1 MKKTYLGIDLGTTG
15 TKSTLFDQFNNEIGR
30 GYKGYELI
38 SPFDL
43 AFEQNP
49 SDWEDAVVASVKG
62 AIGELDCSVL
72 SLSVSAQGGSFFF
85 ADVDDNGKVIP
96 LTNAFTWMD
105 KRATLESEEL
115 NSKIEKDYFYYRT
128 GSRLGAGSFPAKYLW
143 LKKHNPEIIEKTK
156 IILSTSDYIYYLMTG
171 KFCIDYTSS
180 YMMDVF
186 NVKEKDYDSELLSLI
201 GLDKNKLPSLLPAG
215 AVIGEMLPEFAE
227 KLGIN
232 KGVKVVCGAH
242 DQYAANIGSNY
253 FDNAL
258 LISSGTT
265 WVVFGRS
272 EELALTDSHFA
283 SCVHPIGNY
292 GVFSSAVSSGVVIE
306 WEKKLFSV
314 DFEEMNREIPLRD
327 FQEDLLVYPFIS
339 GSGGYRGEKSL
350 SYSIDN
356 AVFRYDKFDIIK
368 ATMEGVAFEI
378 REIITRLKKSK
389 IKQDKIIIAGGAVK
403 SPAWMQI
410 LADVLGQEIYIS
422 NKPDRCCY
430 GAYSIA
436 RKGVDGE
443 FTTFEFDGKVAY
455 PQKEL
460 VEKYNEKFIKYSKKF
475 LDK

>member
-1 MKKTYLGIDLGTTG
+1 MKKAYLGIDLGTTG

-38 SPFDL
+38 SPFDC

-49 SDWEDAVVASVKG
+49 LDWEDAVIESVKG
-62 AIGELDCSVL
+62 AIGNLDSKVV

-85 ADVDDNGKVIP
+85 ADIDKDGKIIP

-186 NVKEKDYDSELLSLI
+186 NVKEKGYDSELLGLI
-201 GLDKNKLPSLLPAG
+201 GLSEDKLPPLMQAG
-215 AVIGEMLPEFAE
+215 EVIGEMLPEFAE

-253 FDNAL
+253 FDGSL

-272 EELALTDSHFA
+272 EELALTNSHFA
-283 SCVHPIGNY
+283 SCVHPIKNY

-306 WEKKLFSV
+306 WERKLFSV
-314 DFEEMNREIPLRD
+314 DFEDMNREIPLRD

-339 GSGGYRGEKSL
+339 GSGGYREEKSL
-350 SYSIDN
+350 SYSIEN
-356 AVFRYDKFDIIK
+356 AIFRYDKFDIIK

-378 REIITRLKKSK
+378 REIISCLKKSK
-389 IKQDKIIIAGGAVK
+389 IEQDKIIIAGGAVK

-410 LADVLGQEIYIS
+410 LANVLGQEIYIS

-436 RKGVDGE
+436 RYGVDRE
-443 FTTFEFDGKVAY
+443 FITFEFDGKVAY

-460 VEKYNEKFIKYSKKF
+460 VEKYNQKFIKYSKKF
-475 LDK
+475 MDK